1 MMFTN
6 RNTSNGE
13 EGEGIELQPLNP
25 QVRTETA
32 IRATASDEEPTGN
45 VEDDVDGA
53 DIGRD
58 GGSGDKERGEAGPE
72 SVENVSA
79 PGDGVRCWI

>member
-1 MMFTN
+1 MISTN

-58 GGSGDKERGEAGPE
+58 GGSGDLDGGEAGTE
-72 SVENVSA
+72 SVENVTVR
-79 PGDGVRCWI
+79 GVGVRCWI